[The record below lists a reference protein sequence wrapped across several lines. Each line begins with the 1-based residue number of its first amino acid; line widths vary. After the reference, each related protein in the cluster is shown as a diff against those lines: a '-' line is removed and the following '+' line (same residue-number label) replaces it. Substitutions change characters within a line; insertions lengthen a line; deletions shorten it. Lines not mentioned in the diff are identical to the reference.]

1 MSINCTLFHVD
12 NINRKISDGLELSS
26 SSILNQPKFNIKKE
40 VKFREE
46 ENFNPNFFYPNTNLN
61 NLNVSSQIIIPKWV
75 CNDKLNN
82 SKVNMSQANNGQ
94 IDSDENDN
102 NEVIKKKED
111 DNSEQSEYN
120 TGRWTNDE
128 HIKFIQGILK
138 YGNEWKRVQSII
150 KTRSSTQARS
160 HAQKYFLKIKKEVN
174 PLLLADKDKLI
185 QYIITSNRI
194 QENCTL
200 TEEQKERLFSVI
212 KANLRSEDLI
222 YNENIINESTLN
234 NNRGEEMKFD
244 LNEEYEHLAYDKEK
258 INTTKI
264 NKITEKRKITF
275 CSRKRKS
282 TNELNKSNEK
292 QIFNIE
298 KIMKRRISSDI
309 PYRQSFP
316 DNYNPKKYNNRCV
329 NEQNYNNNNC
339 NNEPNIQQGFNIYQ
353 GINVQQGTNIPQG
366 IPLLCPNSIINI
378 NNYFPYNYMG
388 QINNG
393 NNNFMNNDIYN
404 GNVKKRKNF
413 DNNSFEIFENQ
424 NFFPNSNT
432 NNDIASDPFAINFE
446 NYSLNDNK
454 DKFLCANRQNKENDS
469 DFTALDGCN
478 YIY

>member
-26 SSILNQPKFNIKKE
+26 SSILNQPKFNIQKE

-46 ENFNPNFFYPNTNLN
+46 ENFNPNFFYPNANLN

-212 KANLRSEDLI
+212 KANLKSEDLI
-222 YNENIINESTLN
+222 YNENIIIEPTPN

-258 INTTKI
+258 INTTKV

-316 DNYNPKKYNNRCV
+316 DNYTPKKNNNRCV

-353 GINVQQGTNIPQG
+353 GINVQQRTNIPQG
-366 IPLLCPNSIINI
+366 IPLLFPNSIINI